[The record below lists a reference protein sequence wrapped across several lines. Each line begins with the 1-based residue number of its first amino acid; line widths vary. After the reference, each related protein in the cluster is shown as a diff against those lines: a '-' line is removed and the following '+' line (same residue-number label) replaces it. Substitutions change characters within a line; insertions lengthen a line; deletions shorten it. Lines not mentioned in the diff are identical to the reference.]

1 MNRLVTCGGAST
13 KNNAASTG
21 MTAIS
26 RRSFNRSRNAMPAQA
41 PTSALRVN
49 VRPRMTSSAG
59 IISDG
64 QMRSRVN
71 RMRAAAAHVTSIST
85 PEYVM

>member
-1 MNRLVTCGGAST
+1 
-13 KNNAASTG
+13 
-21 MTAIS
+21 
-26 RRSFNRSRNAMPAQA
+26 
-41 PTSALRVN
+41 
-49 VRPRMTSSAG
+49 MTSSAG

>member
-1 MNRLVTCGGAST
+1 MNRLVTCGGART
-13 KNNAASTG
+13 KNSAASTG
-21 MTAIS
+21 ITAIN
-26 RRSFNRSRNAMPAQA
+26 RRSFNKRRNAMPAHA
-41 PTSALRVN
+41 PTIALRVK
-49 VRPRMTSSAG
+49 VRPRMTSNAG